1 MLGLRKQEPA
11 SAQANY
17 RMQVQAAMEAWKNAQ
32 NYFNNVSD
40 PDLVD
45 YAIYD
50 LGAAQRRYMYMLKC
64 ARENE

>member
-1 MLGLRKQEPA
+1 MLGLRKQESA

-17 RMQVQAAMEAWKNAQ
+17 RRQVQAAMEAWKNAQ

-40 PDLVD
+40 QDLVD
-45 YAIYD
+45 YDIYD
-50 LGAAQRRYMYMLKC
+50 LVAAQRRYMYMLKF